1 MRHTVRFIALAAFIS
16 LAGFLS
22 ITDAQT
28 PAASTRPQNSLLAAL
43 PASDAI
49 ATVKV
54 RRVFDEALPKFFSGN
69 TTKLA
74 EINTR
79 IEQFKTRTGLDP
91 RSFDE
96 LALGLRYIHPAAGV
110 TKVGTVG
117 IARGSFSSEAIT
129 AAGKA
134 AAVGTYREEKHQG
147 KTIHVF
153 TLNEQLKIFGLADLR
168 IRELAIVQL
177 DANTLALGDLERV
190 RTTVGPRRG
199 AQRANANLIAL
210 MTNDPNSIVSFVG
223 NISPAVIE
231 SLKIGNDAIAT
242 ELAAVRQI
250 YGSVGLDDKNLDV
263 LLAARTVNADS
274 ARSLNN
280 TVESLRQVGA
290 MFVNQMSST
299 KGALARSA
307 LGNLKIT
314 RQGNEIQMRTA
325 VAQADLAPLIGGR

>member
-1 MRHTVRFIALAAFIS
+1 MRQTARFIALVALLSF
-16 LAGFLS
+16 AGFLS

-28 PAASTRPQNSLLAAL
+28 TPASNRPQNSLLAAL

-69 TTKLA
+69 SAKLA
-74 EINTR
+74 EVNTR

-96 LALGLRYIHPAAGV
+96 LALGLRYTHPAPGV

-117 IARGSFSSEAIT
+117 IARGTFSPEAI
-129 AAGKA
+129 AEAGKA
-134 AAVGTYREEKHQG
+134 AAAGTYRQDKHQG

-153 TLNEQLKIFGLADLR
+153 TMNEHLRVFGITDLK
-168 IRELAIVQL
+168 IRELAVAQL
-177 DANTLALGDLERV
+177 DAHTLALGDLERV
-190 RTTVGPRRG
+190 RTTLGQRRG
-199 AQRANANLIAL
+199 AQRANAELMSLI
-210 MTNDPNSIVSFVG
+210 TEDPNSIVSFGG
-223 NISPAVIE
+223 NITPAVIE

-242 ELAAVRQI
+242 DLAAVRQI
-250 YGSVGLDDKNLDV
+250 YGSVGLDEKNLDM

-274 ARSLNN
+274 ARNLND
-280 TVESLRQVGA
+280 TVESLRQFGA
-290 MFVNQMSST
+290 IFVNQMSST

-325 VAQADLAPLIGGR
+325 VAQADLAPLVGGR